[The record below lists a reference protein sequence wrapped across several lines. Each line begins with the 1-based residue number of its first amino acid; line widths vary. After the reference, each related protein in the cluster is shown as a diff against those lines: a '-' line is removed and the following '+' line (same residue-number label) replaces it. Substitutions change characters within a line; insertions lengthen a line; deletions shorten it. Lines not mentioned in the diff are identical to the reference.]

1 MSASRLFSRRGCSP
15 AAIVLLLITAMVG
28 GGLEIRP
35 VPTGDCSIASEDH
48 GPDPRLREESPEETA
63 EDEET
68 TSASH
73 AACGST
79 AALHEPACPG
89 HWLRECPA
97 GLFAGARLASAPIR
111 GPPSQA

>member
-1 MSASRLFSRRGCSP
+1 MSASRLFSRRGRSP

-63 EDEET
+63 EDVET

-73 AACGST
+73 AAFGSF
-79 AALHEPACPG
+79 AALHGPTCPG
-89 HWLRECPA
+89 HWLHEGPA
-97 GLFAGARLASAPIR
+97 GVSGGGHFASAPIR

>member
-15 AAIVLLLITAMVG
+15 AAIALLVITALVG

-35 VPTGDCSIASEDH
+35 VPAGDCSIASEDH
-48 GPDPRLREESPEETA
+48 GPDPRLREESPDETA

-73 AACGST
+73 VACGTT
-79 AALHEPACPG
+79 AALHRPACPG
-89 HWLRECPA
+89 RWLRDCPA
-97 GLFAGARLASAPIR
+97 CVAAAARLAVAPIR
-111 GPPSQA
+111 GPPSRA